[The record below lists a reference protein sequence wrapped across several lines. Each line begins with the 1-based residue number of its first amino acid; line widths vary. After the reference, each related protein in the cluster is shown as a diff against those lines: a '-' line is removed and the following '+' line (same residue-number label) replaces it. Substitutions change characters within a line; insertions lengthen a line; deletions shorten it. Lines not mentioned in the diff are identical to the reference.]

1 MPVMLTAL
9 RLSCIKPSATLA
21 MSAKAKDMKAAGRR
35 VLDLAAGEPD
45 FPTPAHVKDAAKAA
59 LDADFT
65 RYTAVPG
72 IPEARAAV
80 AGYFKRFYGVTAP
93 AEAAIITNGGKQ
105 ALYNLI
111 QAYVNPGDEVL
122 IPAPYWVSYP
132 DMVRLAGAE
141 PAFAPTSAENGFKIT
156 VEALEKARTPKTTML
171 IVNSPSNPTGCHHTQ
186 EELDAIATWAFS
198 RGVFVLSDEIYDQLV
213 YPPAQPASMAGWWE
227 KRPEM
232 TAIVNGL
239 AKSFSM
245 TGWRVGYALAHPDLV
260 KAMSKL
266 QGQSTSNVCSFVQ
279 KAAVAAL
286 DGPFEAVES
295 MRRAFR
301 RRRDLALSIIATWDR
316 ALCPTPQGAFYLF
329 PDLSG
334 YFTAA
339 VPDSTALC
347 ARIMEATGVVTVPG
361 AAFGDDACLRLSYA
375 TDEGSLTEALTLMG
389 GVLKG

>member
-1 MPVMLTAL
+1 MLTAL
-9 RLSCIKPSATLA
+9 RLACVKPSATLA
-21 MSAKAKDMKAAGRR
+21 MSAKAKEMKAAGRR
-35 VLDLAAGEPD
+35 VLDLSAGEPD

-72 IPEARAAV
+72 IPELRAAV
-80 AGYFKRFYGVTAP
+80 AGYFKRFWDVSAP
-93 AEAAIITNGGKQ
+93 PEAAIVTNGGKQ
-105 ALYNLI
+105 ALYNMI

-132 DMVRLAGAE
+132 DIVRLAGAE
-141 PAFAPTSAENGFKIT
+141 PAFVPTTAAEGFT
-156 VEALEKARTPKTTML
+156 VTVAALEKARTPKTTML
-171 IVNSPSNPTGCHHTQ
+171 ILNSPSNPTGCHHTQ
-186 EELDAIATWAFS
+186 AQFDAIAQWAFS

-213 YPPAQPASMAGWWE
+213 YPPASPASMAGWWA

-232 TAIVNGL
+232 VGIVNGL

-245 TGWRVGYALAHPDLV
+245 TGWRIGYALAHPDLI

-286 DGPFEAVES
+286 TGPFDSVAV
-295 MRRAFR
+295 MRQAFI
-301 RRRDLALSIIATWDR
+301 RRRDLALSIIGTWDR
-316 ALCPTPQGAFYLF
+316 AVCPTPQGAFYLF

-334 YFTAA
+334 YFTADA
-339 VPDSTALC
+339 PDSTTLC
-347 ARIMEATGVVTVPG
+347 AKIMEATGVVTVPG

-375 TDEGSLTEALTLMG
+375 TDEKTLTEALGLLG
-389 GVLKG
+389 EVLSG